1 MNGEDL
7 RFLAERATTLD
18 DRSAVRLEEVHD
30 RITVARRRRT
40 VSALAGAACLVV
52 ALVVGIQVV
61 TGGRDNASPDP
72 APTPSPAPDQ
82 AATQPEVGTCWNVPP
97 RLLVADYWF
106 DDSARVPCTEPH
118 TTETAQVL
126 ELSAP
131 TIAQAKQEGGD
142 LCRDYVLNYVGVDGQ
157 RWIPWGSVMYL
168 PSKAQVADGA
178 SWLRCDVVFLAD
190 WDYDSRIRTVS
201 VAAEGLADDPPED
214 LWACLDQ
221 PLSKD
226 QPFVPCDRP
235 HAYEATMTV
244 AGFPPPVV
252 EYPSAAELEAATQ
265 EQCRAA
271 VPDAYAD
278 VEVTAWWDPPAVF
291 RELGTVAGIC
301 FMYHADGTPM
311 PPR

>member
-18 DRSAVRLEEVHD
+18 DRTAVRLEEVHD

-61 TGGRDNASPDP
+61 TGGRNNASPDP
-72 APTPSPAPDQ
+72 APTPSPAPDL
-82 AATQPEVGTCWNVPP
+82 AATRPEPGTCWNVPAE
-97 RLLVADYWF
+97 LATNEDYWF

-131 TIAQAKQEGGD
+131 TIAEAKQDGGD
-142 LCRDYVLNYVGVDGQ
+142 LCREYVRAYLGIDDQ
-157 RWIPWGSVMYL
+157 SWIPWASTFYL
-168 PSKAQVADGA
+168 PSKAEIADGA
-178 SWLRCDVVFLAD
+178 SWLRCDVVFPES
-190 WDYDSRIRTVS
+190 WDFENRVRTVS
-201 VAAEGLADDPPED
+201 VAAEGLADDPPDD

-221 PLSKD
+221 PLSVD

-235 HAYEATMTV
+235 HAYEATGTARV
-244 AGFPPPVV
+244 VPAGSSSTRPPPSSRPRPRNSV
-252 EYPSAAELEAATQ
+252 EQGSRT
-265 EQCRAA
+265 
-271 VPDAYAD
+271 
-278 VEVTAWWDPPAVF
+278 
-291 RELGTVAGIC
+291 
-301 FMYHADGTPM
+301 GTPTS
-311 PPR
+311 R